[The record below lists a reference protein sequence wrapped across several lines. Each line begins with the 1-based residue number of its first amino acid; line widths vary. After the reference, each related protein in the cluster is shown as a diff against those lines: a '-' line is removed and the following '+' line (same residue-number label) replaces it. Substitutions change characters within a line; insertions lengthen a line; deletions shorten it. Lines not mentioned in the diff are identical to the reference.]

1 MTGVAPLRCRLSPA
15 GTAGGAIRRPKSML
29 HTTFRRRAACNRA
42 GDLQGRSRRPILSQR
57 LRRCGRIADGPSTRM
72 NHRLP

>member
-1 MTGVAPLRCRLSPA
+1 MTGVAPFRREPPLA
-15 GTAGGAIRRPKSML
+15 GASEGAIRRPKSML
-29 HTTFRRRAACNRA
+29 RTTFRRRAACNRA